1 MSEKTTKTAVKT
13 AQNKADKK
21 PATASKSSV
30 ASPKIAA
37 KKTASKTAA
46 TKKSAPKASKPAVKK
61 ESTKPTAAKTSTK
74 TAVSKST
81 KSAAKKPA
89 TKTEN
94 KTAVKKEENIKA
106 LTSTFGL
113 PTSVEKEGLK
123 KPKITPRQNPAKAKH
138 QSTAEKASPK
148 TKSAS
153 STVTFD
159 TIKKASK
166 QKGTEL
172 AKSSENS
179 TSKKLI
185 NSLKIIEN
193 ISHTLGISDRE
204 RITFDIEE
212 ISPNELRVRIV
223 NGTKNFKSPWFA
235 IKNEEPYIFMPAE
248 ILDMVFR
255 MLRTAQKESFEL
267 RLERSI
273 WQHMPIDFGDVWR
286 VAMDELARSN
296 FAKEP
301 DLEKLIAKIK
311 QEHPNLFVDMTSFI
325 AGE

>member
-1 MSEKTTKTAVKT
+1 MSEKTTKTAVK
-13 AQNKADKK
+13 
-21 PATASKSSV
+21 
-30 ASPKIAA
+30 
-37 KKTASKTAA
+37 KTAT
-46 TKKSAPKASKPAVKK
+46 KPAVKK
-61 ESTKPTAAKTSTK
+61 TATKTAAKTATKKPAAASKSSTASTK
-74 TAVSKST
+74 TAT
-81 KSAAKKPA
+81 KKPA
-89 TKTEN
+89 SKTES
-94 KTAVKKEENIKA
+94 KRATKKAENIGA

-113 PTSVEKEGLK
+113 PTSVENEELK
-123 KPKITPRQNPAKAKH
+123 KPKITPRQNPAKAKR
-138 QSTAEKASPK
+138 QSMTEKTSPK
-148 TKSAS
+148 SQKATQA
-153 STVTFD
+153 FD
-159 TIKKASK
+159 SIKKANK
-166 QKGTEL
+166 QKSTEL
-172 AKSSENS
+172 AKSNENS

-212 ISPNELRVRIV
+212 VSSNELRIRIV

-255 MLRTAQKESFEL
+255 MLRTAQKESFDL

-286 VAMDELARSN
+286 VAMDELARGN

>member
-1 MSEKTTKTAVKT
+1 MSEKTTKTTVK
-13 AQNKADKK
+13 
-21 PATASKSSV
+21 
-30 ASPKIAA
+30 
-37 KKTASKTAA
+37 
-46 TKKSAPKASKPAVKK
+46 
-61 ESTKPTAAKTSTK
+61 TAAKT
-74 TAVSKST
+74 
-81 KSAAKKPA
+81 A
-89 TKTEN
+89 T
-94 KTAVKKEENIKA
+94 KTAVKKPAAASKSSTASTKTATKKPASKTESKRAAKKAENIGA

-113 PTSVEKEGLK
+113 PTSVEKEELK
-123 KPKITPRQNPAKAKH
+123 KPKITPRQNPAKAKR
-138 QSTAEKASPK
+138 QSMTEKTSPK
-148 TKSAS
+148 IQKATQAFDSA
-153 STVTFD
+153 
-159 TIKKASK
+159 KKTNK
-166 QKGTEL
+166 QKSTEL
-172 AKSSENS
+172 AKSDS

-212 ISPNELRVRIV
+212 VNSNELRIRIV

-286 VAMDELARSN
+286 VAMDELARGN

>member
-1 MSEKTTKTAVKT
+1 MSEKTK
-13 AQNKADKK
+13 
-21 PATASKSSV
+21 
-30 ASPKIAA
+30 
-37 KKTASKTAA
+37 
-46 TKKSAPKASKPAVKK
+46 
-61 ESTKPTAAKTSTK
+61 
-74 TAVSKST
+74 
-81 KSAAKKPA
+81 
-89 TKTEN
+89 
-94 KTAVKKEENIKA
+94 KTAVKKTATKSAVKKPASKTESKRATKKAENIGA

-113 PTSVEKEGLK
+113 PTSVEKELK
-123 KPKITPRQNPAKAKH
+123 KPKITPRQNPAKAKR
-138 QSTAEKASPK
+138 QSAIEKSSPK
-148 TKSAS
+148 SQKATQA
-153 STVTFD
+153 FD
-159 TIKKASK
+159 SIKKAGK
-166 QKGTEL
+166 QKSTEL
-172 AKSSENS
+172 AKSNENS

-212 ISPNELRVRIV
+212 VSSNELRVRIV

-255 MLRTAQKESFEL
+255 MLRTAQKESFDL

-286 VAMDELARSN
+286 VAMDELARGN

>member
-1 MSEKTTKTAVKT
+1 MSEKTTKTAVKKT
-13 AQNKADKK
+13 ATKTAAKSSVKK
-21 PATASKSSV
+21 PAAASKSS
-30 ASPKIAA
+30 
-37 KKTASKTAA
+37 TA
-46 TKKSAPKASKPAVKK
+46 
-61 ESTKPTAAKTSTK
+61 STK
-74 TAVSKST
+74 TAVKKPASKTES
-81 KSAAKKPA
+81 KRAAKKA
-89 TKTEN
+89 
-94 KTAVKKEENIKA
+94 ENIGA
-106 LTSTFGL
+106 LTSAFGL
-113 PTSVEKEGLK
+113 PTSVENEELK

-138 QSTAEKASPK
+138 QSMTEKTSPK
-148 TKSAS
+148 SQKATQA
-153 STVTFD
+153 FD
-159 TIKKASK
+159 SIKKTNK
-166 QKGTEL
+166 QKSTEL
-172 AKSSENS
+172 AKSDS

-212 ISPNELRVRIV
+212 VSSNELRVRIV

-255 MLRTAQKESFEL
+255 MLRTAQKESFDL

-286 VAMDELARSN
+286 VAMDELARGN

>member
-1 MSEKTTKTAVKT
+1 MSEKTTKTAVK
-13 AQNKADKK
+13 K
-21 PATASKSSV
+21 PAA
-30 ASPKIAA
+30 
-37 KKTASKTAA
+37 
-46 TKKSAPKASKPAVKK
+46 KPAVKK
-61 ESTKPTAAKTSTK
+61 SAAASKSSTASTKIAT
-74 TAVSKST
+74 
-81 KSAAKKPA
+81 KKPA
-89 TKTEN
+89 SKTES
-94 KTAVKKEENIKA
+94 KRATKKAENIGA

-113 PTSVEKEGLK
+113 PTSVENEELK
-123 KPKITPRQNPAKAKH
+123 KPKITPRQNPAKAKR
-138 QSTAEKASPK
+138 QSVIEKNSPK
-148 TKSAS
+148 SQKATQA
-153 STVTFD
+153 FD
-159 TIKKASK
+159 SIKKANK
-166 QKGTEL
+166 QKSTEL
-172 AKSSENS
+172 AKSNENS

-212 ISPNELRVRIV
+212 VSSNELRVRIV

-286 VAMDELARSN
+286 VAMDELARGN

>member
-1 MSEKTTKTAVKT
+1 MSEKTTKT
-13 AQNKADKK
+13 
-21 PATASKSSV
+21 SV
-30 ASPKIAA
+30 
-37 KKTASKTAA
+37 KKTATKTAA
-46 TKKSAPKASKPAVKK
+46 
-61 ESTKPTAAKTSTK
+61 
-74 TAVSKST
+74 
-81 KSAAKKPA
+81 
-89 TKTEN
+89 
-94 KTAVKKEENIKA
+94 KTAVKKPASKTESKRATKKAENIGA

-113 PTSVEKEGLK
+113 PTSVENEELK
-123 KPKITPRQNPAKAKH
+123 KPKITPRQNPAKAKS
-138 QSTAEKASPK
+138 QSVREKSSPK
-148 TKSAS
+148 SQKATQA
-153 STVTFD
+153 FD
-159 TIKKASK
+159 SIKKANK
-166 QKGTEL
+166 QKSTEL
-172 AKSSENS
+172 AKSNENS

-212 ISPNELRVRIV
+212 VSSNELRIRIV

-255 MLRTAQKESFEL
+255 MLRTAQKESFDL

-286 VAMDELARSN
+286 VAMDELARGN

>member
-1 MSEKTTKTAVKT
+1 MSEKTTKTAVKKT
-13 AQNKADKK
+13 ATKTAAKSSVKK
-21 PATASKSSV
+21 PAAASKSS
-30 ASPKIAA
+30 
-37 KKTASKTAA
+37 TA
-46 TKKSAPKASKPAVKK
+46 
-61 ESTKPTAAKTSTK
+61 STK
-74 TAVSKST
+74 T
-81 KSAAKKPA
+81 AAKKPA
-89 TKTEN
+89 SKTES
-94 KTAVKKEENIKA
+94 KRAAKKAENIGA

-113 PTSVEKEGLK
+113 PTSVENEELK
-123 KPKITPRQNPAKAKH
+123 KPKITPRQNPAKAKR
-138 QSTAEKASPK
+138 QSMTEKTSPK
-148 TKSAS
+148 SQKATQA
-153 STVTFD
+153 FD
-159 TIKKASK
+159 SVKKTTK
-166 QKGTEL
+166 QKSTEL
-172 AKSSENS
+172 AKSDS

-212 ISPNELRVRIV
+212 VSSNELRVRIV

-286 VAMDELARSN
+286 VAMDELARGN

>member
-1 MSEKTTKTAVKT
+1 MSEKTTKTAVKKT
-13 AQNKADKK
+13 ATKTAAKSAVKK
-21 PATASKSSV
+21 PAAASKSS
-30 ASPKIAA
+30 
-37 KKTASKTAA
+37 TA
-46 TKKSAPKASKPAVKK
+46 
-61 ESTKPTAAKTSTK
+61 STK
-74 TAVSKST
+74 TAT
-81 KSAAKKPA
+81 KKPA
-89 TKTEN
+89 NKTES
-94 KTAVKKEENIKA
+94 KRATKKAENIGA

-113 PTSVEKEGLK
+113 PTSVENEELK
-123 KPKITPRQNPAKAKH
+123 KPKITPRQNPAKAKR
-138 QSTAEKASPK
+138 QSAIEKSSPK
-148 TKSAS
+148 SQKATQA
-153 STVTFD
+153 FD
-159 TIKKASK
+159 SVKKTSK
-166 QKGTEL
+166 QKSTEL
-172 AKSSENS
+172 AKSDS

-212 ISPNELRVRIV
+212 VSSNELRIRIV

-286 VAMDELARSN
+286 VAMDELARGN

>member
-1 MSEKTTKTAVKT
+1 MSEKTTKTTV
-13 AQNKADKK
+13 KK
-21 PATASKSSV
+21 PAA
-30 ASPKIAA
+30 
-37 KKTASKTAA
+37 
-46 TKKSAPKASKPAVKK
+46 KPAVKK
-61 ESTKPTAAKTSTK
+61 SAAASKSSTASTK
-74 TAVSKST
+74 TVV
-81 KSAAKKPA
+81 KKPTTKTA
-89 TKTEN
+89 TKTATKKPTS
-94 KTAVKKEENIKA
+94 KTESKRATKKAENIGA

-113 PTSVEKEGLK
+113 PTSVENEELK
-123 KPKITPRQNPAKAKH
+123 KPKITPRQNPAKAKR
-138 QSTAEKASPK
+138 QSAIEKNSPK
-148 TKSAS
+148 SQKATQA
-153 STVTFD
+153 FD
-159 TIKKASK
+159 TTKKANK
-166 QKGTEL
+166 QKSTEL
-172 AKSSENS
+172 AKSDS

-212 ISPNELRVRIV
+212 VSSNELRVRIV

-286 VAMDELARSN
+286 VAMDELARGN

>member
-1 MSEKTTKTAVKT
+1 MSEKTTKTAVK
-13 AQNKADKK
+13 K
-21 PATASKSSV
+21 PAA
-30 ASPKIAA
+30 
-37 KKTASKTAA
+37 KTAA
-46 TKKSAPKASKPAVKK
+46 KPAVKK
-61 ESTKPTAAKTSTK
+61 SAAASKSSTASTK
-74 TAVSKST
+74 TAT
-81 KSAAKKPA
+81 KKPA
-89 TKTEN
+89 SKTES
-94 KTAVKKEENIKA
+94 KRATKKAENIGA

-113 PTSVEKEGLK
+113 PTSVEKELK
-123 KPKITPRQNPAKAKH
+123 KPKITPRQNPAKAKR
-138 QSTAEKASPK
+138 QSMTEKTSPK
-148 TKSAS
+148 SQKATQA
-153 STVTFD
+153 FD
-159 TIKKASK
+159 SIKKANK
-166 QKGTEL
+166 QKSTEL
-172 AKSSENS
+172 AKSNENS

-212 ISPNELRVRIV
+212 VSSNELRIRIV

-286 VAMDELARSN
+286 VAMDELARGN

>member
-1 MSEKTTKTAVKT
+1 MSEKTK
-13 AQNKADKK
+13 
-21 PATASKSSV
+21 
-30 ASPKIAA
+30 
-37 KKTASKTAA
+37 
-46 TKKSAPKASKPAVKK
+46 
-61 ESTKPTAAKTSTK
+61 
-74 TAVSKST
+74 
-81 KSAAKKPA
+81 
-89 TKTEN
+89 
-94 KTAVKKEENIKA
+94 KTAVKKTATKSAVKKPASKTESKRATKKAENIGA

-113 PTSVEKEGLK
+113 PTSVENEELK
-123 KPKITPRQNPAKAKH
+123 KPKITPRQNPAKAKR
-138 QSTAEKASPK
+138 QSMTEKTSAKSQKASSAQAFDSVKK
-148 TKSAS
+148 T
-153 STVTFD
+153 
-159 TIKKASK
+159 SK
-166 QKGTEL
+166 QKSTEL
-172 AKSSENS
+172 AKSNENS

-212 ISPNELRVRIV
+212 VSSNELRVRIV

-255 MLRTAQKESFEL
+255 MLRTAQKESFDL

-286 VAMDELARSN
+286 VAMDELARGN

>member
-1 MSEKTTKTAVKT
+1 MSEKTTKTTVKT
-13 AQNKADKK
+13 AAKTATKTAVKK
-21 PATASKSSV
+21 PTATSKSST
-30 ASPKIAA
+30 ASTKTAA
-37 KKTASKTAA
+37 KKTATKKPTSKTE
-46 TKKSAPKASKPAVKK
+46 SKR
-61 ESTKPTAAKTSTK
+61 
-74 TAVSKST
+74 
-81 KSAAKKPA
+81 AAKKA
-89 TKTEN
+89 
-94 KTAVKKEENIKA
+94 ENIGA
-106 LTSTFGL
+106 LTSAFGL
-113 PTSVEKEGLK
+113 PTSVENEELK
-123 KPKITPRQNPAKAKH
+123 KPKITPRQNPAKAKR
-138 QSTAEKASPK
+138 QSMTEKTSPK
-148 TKSAS
+148 SQKAS
-153 STVTFD
+153 STQAFNSV
-159 TIKKASK
+159 KKTNK
-166 QKGTEL
+166 QKSTEL
-172 AKSSENS
+172 AKSDS

-212 ISPNELRVRIV
+212 VSSNELRVRIV

-286 VAMDELARSN
+286 VAMDELARGN

>member
-1 MSEKTTKTAVKT
+1 MSEKTTKTAVK
-13 AQNKADKK
+13 K
-21 PATASKSSV
+21 PAT
-30 ASPKIAA
+30 
-37 KKTASKTAA
+37 
-46 TKKSAPKASKPAVKK
+46 KPAVKK
-61 ESTKPTAAKTSTK
+61 SAAASKSSTASTK
-74 TAVSKST
+74 TAT
-81 KSAAKKPA
+81 KKPA
-89 TKTEN
+89 SKTES
-94 KTAVKKEENIKA
+94 KRAVKKAENIGA

-113 PTSVEKEGLK
+113 PTSVENEELK
-123 KPKITPRQNPAKAKH
+123 KPKITPRQNPAKAKR
-138 QSTAEKASPK
+138 QSMTEKTSPK
-148 TKSAS
+148 SQKAS
-153 STVTFD
+153 STQAFD
-159 TIKKASK
+159 SVKKTNK
-166 QKGTEL
+166 QKSTEL
-172 AKSSENS
+172 AKSDS

-204 RITFDIEE
+204 RITFDIKEV
-212 ISPNELRVRIV
+212 SSNELRVRIV

-286 VAMDELARSN
+286 VAMDELARGN

>member
-1 MSEKTTKTAVKT
+1 MSEKTTKTAVK
-13 AQNKADKK
+13 
-21 PATASKSSV
+21 
-30 ASPKIAA
+30 
-37 KKTASKTAA
+37 KTATKTAA
-46 TKKSAPKASKPAVKK
+46 KTATKPAVKK
-61 ESTKPTAAKTSTK
+61 PAAASKSSTASTKIAT
-74 TAVSKST
+74 
-81 KSAAKKPA
+81 KKPA
-89 TKTEN
+89 TKKPASKTES
-94 KTAVKKEENIKA
+94 KRATKKAENIGA

-113 PTSVEKEGLK
+113 PTSVENEELK
-123 KPKITPRQNPAKAKH
+123 KPKITPRQNPAKAKR
-138 QSTAEKASPK
+138 QSAIEKSSPK
-148 TKSAS
+148 SQKATQA
-153 STVTFD
+153 FD
-159 TIKKASK
+159 TTKKTSK
-166 QKGTEL
+166 QKSTEL
-172 AKSSENS
+172 AKSDS

-212 ISPNELRVRIV
+212 VSSNELRIRIV

-286 VAMDELARSN
+286 VAMDELARGN

>member
-1 MSEKTTKTAVKT
+1 MSEKTTKTAVK
-13 AQNKADKK
+13 
-21 PATASKSSV
+21 
-30 ASPKIAA
+30 
-37 KKTASKTAA
+37 KTAT
-46 TKKSAPKASKPAVKK
+46 KPAV
-61 ESTKPTAAKTSTK
+61 
-74 TAVSKST
+74 
-81 KSAAKKPA
+81 KKPA
-89 TKTEN
+89 TKTAA
-94 KTAVKKEENIKA
+94 KSAVKKPIAASKSSTASTKTATKKPASKTESKRAAKKAENIGA

-113 PTSVEKEGLK
+113 PTSVEKEELK
-123 KPKITPRQNPAKAKH
+123 KPKITPRQNPAKAKR
-138 QSTAEKASPK
+138 QSAIEKNSPK
-148 TKSAS
+148 SQKATQA
-153 STVTFD
+153 FD
-159 TIKKASK
+159 SVKKTNK
-166 QKGTEL
+166 QKSTEL
-172 AKSSENS
+172 AKSDS

-212 ISPNELRVRIV
+212 VSSNELRIRIV

-286 VAMDELARSN
+286 VAMDELARGN

>member
-1 MSEKTTKTAVKT
+1 MSEKTTKTAVK
-13 AQNKADKK
+13 
-21 PATASKSSV
+21 
-30 ASPKIAA
+30 
-37 KKTASKTAA
+37 KTATKTAA
-46 TKKSAPKASKPAVKK
+46 
-61 ESTKPTAAKTSTK
+61 
-74 TAVSKST
+74 
-81 KSAAKKPA
+81 
-89 TKTEN
+89 
-94 KTAVKKEENIKA
+94 KTAVKKPASKTESKRAAKKAENIGA

-113 PTSVEKEGLK
+113 PTSVEKELK
-123 KPKITPRQNPAKAKH
+123 KPKITPRQNPAKAKR
-138 QSTAEKASPK
+138 QSMTEKTSPKSQKASTQAFDSVKK
-148 TKSAS
+148 TN
-153 STVTFD
+153 
-159 TIKKASK
+159 K
-166 QKGTEL
+166 QKSTEL
-172 AKSSENS
+172 AKSDS

-212 ISPNELRVRIV
+212 VSSNELRVRIV

-286 VAMDELARSN
+286 VAMDELARGN

>member
-1 MSEKTTKTAVKT
+1 MSEKTTKTAVK
-13 AQNKADKK
+13 
-21 PATASKSSV
+21 
-30 ASPKIAA
+30 
-37 KKTASKTAA
+37 KTATKTAA
-46 TKKSAPKASKPAVKK
+46 KSATKPAVKK
-61 ESTKPTAAKTSTK
+61 PAAASKSSTASTK
-74 TAVSKST
+74 TAT
-81 KSAAKKPA
+81 KKPA
-89 TKTEN
+89 SKTES
-94 KTAVKKEENIKA
+94 KRATKKAENIGA

-113 PTSVEKEGLK
+113 PTSVEKELK
-123 KPKITPRQNPAKAKH
+123 KPKITPRQNPAKAKR
-138 QSTAEKASPK
+138 QSAIEKSSPK
-148 TKSAS
+148 SQKATQA
-153 STVTFD
+153 FD
-159 TIKKASK
+159 SIKKANK
-166 QKGTEL
+166 QKSTEL
-172 AKSSENS
+172 AKSNENS

-212 ISPNELRVRIV
+212 VSSNELRIRIV

-255 MLRTAQKESFEL
+255 MLRTAQKESFDL

-286 VAMDELARSN
+286 VAMDELARGN

>member
-1 MSEKTTKTAVKT
+1 MSEKTTKTAVKKT
-13 AQNKADKK
+13 ATKTAAKSAVKK
-21 PATASKSSV
+21 PA
-30 ASPKIAA
+30 
-37 KKTASKTAA
+37 SKTESKRA
-46 TKKSAPKASKPAVKK
+46 TKKA
-61 ESTKPTAAKTSTK
+61 
-74 TAVSKST
+74 
-81 KSAAKKPA
+81 
-89 TKTEN
+89 
-94 KTAVKKEENIKA
+94 ENIGA

-113 PTSVEKEGLK
+113 PTSAEKEELK
-123 KPKITPRQNPAKAKH
+123 KPKITPRQNPAKAKR
-138 QSTAEKASPK
+138 QSAIEKSSPK
-148 TKSAS
+148 SQKATQA
-153 STVTFD
+153 FD
-159 TIKKASK
+159 TTKKTNK
-166 QKGTEL
+166 QKSTEL
-172 AKSSENS
+172 AKSDS

-212 ISPNELRVRIV
+212 VSSNELRVRIV

-255 MLRTAQKESFEL
+255 MLRTAQKESFDL

-286 VAMDELARSN
+286 VAMDELARGN

>member
-1 MSEKTTKTAVKT
+1 MSEKTTKTAVK
-13 AQNKADKK
+13 
-21 PATASKSSV
+21 
-30 ASPKIAA
+30 
-37 KKTASKTAA
+37 KTATKTAA
-46 TKKSAPKASKPAVKK
+46 KSATKPAVKK
-61 ESTKPTAAKTSTK
+61 PAAASKSSTASTK
-74 TAVSKST
+74 TAT
-81 KSAAKKPA
+81 KKPA
-89 TKTEN
+89 NKTES
-94 KTAVKKEENIKA
+94 KIATKKAENIGA

-113 PTSVEKEGLK
+113 PTSVENEELK
-123 KPKITPRQNPAKAKH
+123 KPKITPRQNPAKAKS
-138 QSTAEKASPK
+138 QSMREKSSPK
-148 TKSAS
+148 SQKATQA
-153 STVTFD
+153 FD
-159 TIKKASK
+159 SIKKANK
-166 QKGTEL
+166 QKSTEL
-172 AKSSENS
+172 AKSNENS

-212 ISPNELRVRIV
+212 VSSNELRIRIV

-255 MLRTAQKESFEL
+255 MLRTAQKESFDL

-286 VAMDELARSN
+286 VAMDELARGN

>member
-1 MSEKTTKTAVKT
+1 MSEKTTKTAVK
-13 AQNKADKK
+13 K
-21 PATASKSSV
+21 
-30 ASPKIAA
+30 
-37 KKTASKTAA
+37 
-46 TKKSAPKASKPAVKK
+46 
-61 ESTKPTAAKTSTK
+61 TAAKT
-74 TAVSKST
+74 
-81 KSAAKKPA
+81 AA
-89 TKTEN
+89 
-94 KTAVKKEENIKA
+94 KTAVKKPAAASKSSTASTKTATKKPASKTESKRATKKAENIGA

-113 PTSVEKEGLK
+113 PTSVEKELK
-123 KPKITPRQNPAKAKH
+123 KPKITPRQNPAKAKR
-138 QSTAEKASPK
+138 QSAIEKTSPK
-148 TKSAS
+148 SQKAS
-153 STVTFD
+153 STQAFD
-159 TIKKASK
+159 SIKKTSK
-166 QKGTEL
+166 QKSTEL
-172 AKSSENS
+172 AKSNS

-212 ISPNELRVRIV
+212 VSSNELRVRIV

-286 VAMDELARSN
+286 VAMDELARGN

>member
-1 MSEKTTKTAVKT
+1 MSEKTTKTAVKKPAAKT
-13 AQNKADKK
+13 ATKPAAKK
-21 PATASKSSV
+21 PAAASKSS
-30 ASPKIAA
+30 
-37 KKTASKTAA
+37 TA
-46 TKKSAPKASKPAVKK
+46 
-61 ESTKPTAAKTSTK
+61 STK
-74 TAVSKST
+74 TAV
-81 KSAAKKPA
+81 KKPA
-89 TKTEN
+89 SKTES
-94 KTAVKKEENIKA
+94 KRTTKKAENIGA
-106 LTSTFGL
+106 LTSAFGL
-113 PTSVEKEGLK
+113 PTSVENEELK
-123 KPKITPRQNPAKAKH
+123 KPKITPRQNPAKAKR
-138 QSTAEKASPK
+138 QSAIEKNSLKSQKATQAFDSVKK
-148 TKSAS
+148 TN
-153 STVTFD
+153 
-159 TIKKASK
+159 K
-166 QKGTEL
+166 QKSTEL
-172 AKSSENS
+172 AKSDS

-212 ISPNELRVRIV
+212 VSSNELRVRIV

-286 VAMDELARSN
+286 VAMDELARGN

>member
-1 MSEKTTKTAVKT
+1 MSEKTTKTAVKKT
-13 AQNKADKK
+13 ATKTAAKTATKK
-21 PATASKSSV
+21 PDASKSS
-30 ASPKIAA
+30 
-37 KKTASKTAA
+37 TA
-46 TKKSAPKASKPAVKK
+46 
-61 ESTKPTAAKTSTK
+61 STK
-74 TAVSKST
+74 TATKKPASKTES
-81 KSAAKKPA
+81 KRAAKKA
-89 TKTEN
+89 
-94 KTAVKKEENIKA
+94 ENIGA

-113 PTSVEKEGLK
+113 PTSVEKELK
-123 KPKITPRQNPAKAKH
+123 KPKITPRQNPAKAKR
-138 QSTAEKASPK
+138 QSMTEKTSPK
-148 TKSAS
+148 SQKATQA
-153 STVTFD
+153 FD
-159 TIKKASK
+159 SVKKANK
-166 QKGTEL
+166 QKSTEL
-172 AKSSENS
+172 AKSNENS

-212 ISPNELRVRIV
+212 VSSNELRIRIV

-286 VAMDELARSN
+286 VAMDELARGN

>member
-1 MSEKTTKTAVKT
+1 MSEKTTKTA
-13 AQNKADKK
+13 
-21 PATASKSSV
+21 
-30 ASPKIAA
+30 I
-37 KKTASKTAA
+37 KKTATKTAA
-46 TKKSAPKASKPAVKK
+46 KTATKPAVKK
-61 ESTKPTAAKTSTK
+61 PAT
-74 TAVSKST
+74 
-81 KSAAKKPA
+81 KKPA
-89 TKTEN
+89 AASKSSTASTKIATKKPASKTES
-94 KTAVKKEENIKA
+94 KRTTKKAENIGA

-113 PTSVEKEGLK
+113 PTSVENEELK
-123 KPKITPRQNPAKAKH
+123 KPKITPRQNPAKAKR
-138 QSTAEKASPK
+138 QSMTEKSSPK
-148 TKSAS
+148 SQKATQA
-153 STVTFD
+153 FD
-159 TIKKASK
+159 SIKKAGK
-166 QKGTEL
+166 QKSTEL
-172 AKSSENS
+172 AKSNENS

-212 ISPNELRVRIV
+212 VSSNELRIRIV

-255 MLRTAQKESFEL
+255 MLRTAQKESFDL

-286 VAMDELARSN
+286 VAMDELARGN

>member
-1 MSEKTTKTAVKT
+1 MSEKTTKTAVK
-13 AQNKADKK
+13 K
-21 PATASKSSV
+21 PAT
-30 ASPKIAA
+30 
-37 KKTASKTAA
+37 
-46 TKKSAPKASKPAVKK
+46 KPAVKK
-61 ESTKPTAAKTSTK
+61 SAAASKSSTASTK
-74 TAVSKST
+74 TAT
-81 KSAAKKPA
+81 KKPA
-89 TKTEN
+89 SKTES
-94 KTAVKKEENIKA
+94 KRAVKKAENIGA

-113 PTSVEKEGLK
+113 PTSVENEELK
-123 KPKITPRQNPAKAKH
+123 KPKITPRQNPAKAKR
-138 QSTAEKASPK
+138 QSMTEKTSPK
-148 TKSAS
+148 SQKATQA
-153 STVTFD
+153 FD
-159 TIKKASK
+159 SIKKTNK
-166 QKGTEL
+166 QKSTEL
-172 AKSSENS
+172 AKSDS

-212 ISPNELRVRIV
+212 VSSNELRVRIV

-286 VAMDELARSN
+286 VAMDELARGN

>member
-1 MSEKTTKTAVKT
+1 MSEKTTKTAVKKT
-13 AQNKADKK
+13 ATKTAAKTATKK
-21 PATASKSSV
+21 PDASKSS
-30 ASPKIAA
+30 
-37 KKTASKTAA
+37 TA
-46 TKKSAPKASKPAVKK
+46 
-61 ESTKPTAAKTSTK
+61 STK
-74 TAVSKST
+74 T
-81 KSAAKKPA
+81 AAKKPA
-89 TKTEN
+89 SKTES
-94 KTAVKKEENIKA
+94 KRAAKKAENIGA

-113 PTSVEKEGLK
+113 PTSMENEELK
-123 KPKITPRQNPAKAKH
+123 KPKITPRQNPAKAKR
-138 QSTAEKASPK
+138 QSAIEKSSPK
-148 TKSAS
+148 SQKATQA
-153 STVTFD
+153 FD
-159 TIKKASK
+159 SIKKTNK
-166 QKGTEL
+166 QKSTEL
-172 AKSSENS
+172 AKSDS

-212 ISPNELRVRIV
+212 VSSNELRVRIV

-286 VAMDELARSN
+286 VAMDELARGN

>member
-1 MSEKTTKTAVKT
+1 MSEKTTKTAVK
-13 AQNKADKK
+13 
-21 PATASKSSV
+21 
-30 ASPKIAA
+30 
-37 KKTASKTAA
+37 KTAT
-46 TKKSAPKASKPAVKK
+46 KPAV
-61 ESTKPTAAKTSTK
+61 
-74 TAVSKST
+74 
-81 KSAAKKPA
+81 KKPA
-89 TKTEN
+89 TKTAA
-94 KTAVKKEENIKA
+94 KSAVKKPAAASKSSTASTKTATKKPASKTESKRAAKKAENIGA
-106 LTSTFGL
+106 LTSAFGL
-113 PTSVEKEGLK
+113 PTSVENEELK
-123 KPKITPRQNPAKAKH
+123 KPKITPRQNPAKAKR
-138 QSTAEKASPK
+138 QSAIEKTSPK
-148 TKSAS
+148 SQKATQA
-153 STVTFD
+153 FD
-159 TIKKASK
+159 SVKKTSK
-166 QKGTEL
+166 QKSTEL
-172 AKSSENS
+172 AKSDS

-212 ISPNELRVRIV
+212 VSSNELRVRIV

-286 VAMDELARSN
+286 VAMDELARGN

>member
-13 AQNKADKK
+13 ATKTAAKTAVKKTAAKTAAKPAAKK
-21 PATASKSSV
+21 PAAASKSS
-30 ASPKIAA
+30 
-37 KKTASKTAA
+37 T
-46 TKKSAPKASKPAVKK
+46 
-61 ESTKPTAAKTSTK
+61 TSTK
-74 TAVSKST
+74 TAV
-81 KSAAKKPA
+81 KKPA
-89 TKTEN
+89 SKTES
-94 KTAVKKEENIKA
+94 KRATKKAENIGA

-113 PTSVEKEGLK
+113 PTSVENEELK
-123 KPKITPRQNPAKAKH
+123 KPKITPRQNPAKAKR
-138 QSTAEKASPK
+138 QSAIEKTSPK
-148 TKSAS
+148 SQKATQA
-153 STVTFD
+153 FD
-159 TIKKASK
+159 SVKKTNK
-166 QKGTEL
+166 QKSTEL
-172 AKSSENS
+172 AKSDS

-212 ISPNELRVRIV
+212 VSSNELRIRIV

-286 VAMDELARSN
+286 VAMDELARGN

>member
-1 MSEKTTKTAVKT
+1 MREKTTKTVVKKTATKTAAKSAVKKS
-13 AQNKADKK
+13 AA
-21 PATASKSSV
+21 ASKSS
-30 ASPKIAA
+30 
-37 KKTASKTAA
+37 TA
-46 TKKSAPKASKPAVKK
+46 
-61 ESTKPTAAKTSTK
+61 STK
-74 TAVSKST
+74 TATKKPASKTES
-81 KSAAKKPA
+81 KRAAKKA
-89 TKTEN
+89 
-94 KTAVKKEENIKA
+94 ENIGA

-113 PTSVEKEGLK
+113 PTSVENEELK
-123 KPKITPRQNPAKAKH
+123 KPKITPRQNPAKAKR
-138 QSTAEKASPK
+138 QSMTEKTSPK
-148 TKSAS
+148 SQKATQA
-153 STVTFD
+153 FD
-159 TIKKASK
+159 SVKKTSK
-166 QKGTEL
+166 QKSTEL
-172 AKSSENS
+172 AKSDS

-212 ISPNELRVRIV
+212 VSSNELRVRIV

-286 VAMDELARSN
+286 VAMDELARGN

>member
-1 MSEKTTKTAVKT
+1 MSEKTTKTAVKET
-13 AQNKADKK
+13 ATKPAIKK
-21 PATASKSSV
+21 PAAKTAAKSAVKKPAAASKSS
-30 ASPKIAA
+30 
-37 KKTASKTAA
+37 TA
-46 TKKSAPKASKPAVKK
+46 
-61 ESTKPTAAKTSTK
+61 STK
-74 TAVSKST
+74 TAV
-81 KSAAKKPA
+81 KKPA
-89 TKTEN
+89 SKTES
-94 KTAVKKEENIKA
+94 KRAVKKAENIGA

-113 PTSVEKEGLK
+113 PTSVENEELK
-123 KPKITPRQNPAKAKH
+123 KPKITPRQNPAKAKG
-138 QSTAEKASPK
+138 QSETEKTSPK
-148 TKSAS
+148 SQKATQA
-153 STVTFD
+153 FD
-159 TIKKASK
+159 SVKKTNK
-166 QKGTEL
+166 QKSTEL
-172 AKSSENS
+172 AKSDS

-212 ISPNELRVRIV
+212 VSSNELRVRIV

-286 VAMDELARSN
+286 VAMDELARGN

>member
-1 MSEKTTKTAVKT
+1 MSEKTTKTAVKKT
-13 AQNKADKK
+13 ATKTAAKSAVKK
-21 PATASKSSV
+21 PAAASKSS
-30 ASPKIAA
+30 
-37 KKTASKTAA
+37 TA
-46 TKKSAPKASKPAVKK
+46 
-61 ESTKPTAAKTSTK
+61 STK
-74 TAVSKST
+74 T
-81 KSAAKKPA
+81 AAKKPA
-89 TKTEN
+89 SKTES
-94 KTAVKKEENIKA
+94 KRATKKAENIGA

-113 PTSVEKEGLK
+113 PTSVEKELK
-123 KPKITPRQNPAKAKH
+123 KPKITPRQNPAKAKR
-138 QSTAEKASPK
+138 QSETEKSSPK
-148 TKSAS
+148 SQKAS
-153 STVTFD
+153 STQAFD
-159 TIKKASK
+159 SIKKANK
-166 QKGTEL
+166 QKSTEL
-172 AKSSENS
+172 AKSNENS

-212 ISPNELRVRIV
+212 VSSNELRIRIV

-286 VAMDELARSN
+286 VAMDELARGN

>member
-1 MSEKTTKTAVKT
+1 MSEKTTRTAV
-13 AQNKADKK
+13 KK
-21 PATASKSSV
+21 PATKPAIKKTVTKTAAKPAVKKSAAASKSS
-30 ASPKIAA
+30 
-37 KKTASKTAA
+37 TASTKTA
-46 TKKSAPKASKPAVKK
+46 TKKSASKTESKRAVKK
-61 ESTKPTAAKTSTK
+61 A
-74 TAVSKST
+74 
-81 KSAAKKPA
+81 
-89 TKTEN
+89 
-94 KTAVKKEENIKA
+94 ENIGA

-113 PTSVEKEGLK
+113 PTSVENEELK
-123 KPKITPRQNPAKAKH
+123 KPKITPRQNPAKAKR
-138 QSTAEKASPK
+138 QSMTEKTSPK
-148 TKSAS
+148 SQKATQA
-153 STVTFD
+153 FD
-159 TIKKASK
+159 SVKKTSK
-166 QKGTEL
+166 QKSTEL
-172 AKSSENS
+172 AKSDS

-212 ISPNELRVRIV
+212 VSSNELRVRIV

-286 VAMDELARSN
+286 VAMDELARGN

>member
-1 MSEKTTKTAVKT
+1 MSEKTTKTAVKKSAAKT
-13 AQNKADKK
+13 AAKTAVKK
-21 PATASKSSV
+21 SAAASKSS
-30 ASPKIAA
+30 
-37 KKTASKTAA
+37 TA
-46 TKKSAPKASKPAVKK
+46 
-61 ESTKPTAAKTSTK
+61 STK
-74 TAVSKST
+74 T
-81 KSAAKKPA
+81 AAKKPA
-89 TKTEN
+89 SKTEG
-94 KTAVKKEENIKA
+94 KRAAKKAENIGA

-113 PTSVEKEGLK
+113 PTSVENEELK
-123 KPKITPRQNPAKAKH
+123 KPKITPRQNPAKAKR
-138 QSTAEKASPK
+138 QSMTEKSSPK
-148 TKSAS
+148 SQKATQA
-153 STVTFD
+153 FD
-159 TIKKASK
+159 SIKKANN
-166 QKGTEL
+166 QKSTEL
-172 AKSSENS
+172 AKSNENS

-212 ISPNELRVRIV
+212 VSSNELRVRIV

-286 VAMDELARSN
+286 VAMDELARGN

>member
-1 MSEKTTKTAVKT
+1 MSEKTTKTAVKKT
-13 AQNKADKK
+13 ATKPAIKKTATKTAAKSAVKK
-21 PATASKSSV
+21 PAAASKSS
-30 ASPKIAA
+30 
-37 KKTASKTAA
+37 TA
-46 TKKSAPKASKPAVKK
+46 
-61 ESTKPTAAKTSTK
+61 STK
-74 TAVSKST
+74 TAT
-81 KSAAKKPA
+81 KKPA
-89 TKTEN
+89 NKTES
-94 KTAVKKEENIKA
+94 KRATKKAENIGA

-113 PTSVEKEGLK
+113 PTSVENEELK
-123 KPKITPRQNPAKAKH
+123 KPKITPRQNPAKAKG
-138 QSTAEKASPK
+138 QSETEKSSPK
-148 TKSAS
+148 SQKATQA
-153 STVTFD
+153 FD
-159 TIKKASK
+159 SIKKANK
-166 QKGTEL
+166 QKSTEL
-172 AKSSENS
+172 AKSNENS

-212 ISPNELRVRIV
+212 VSSNELRVRIV

-255 MLRTAQKESFEL
+255 MLRTAQKESFDL

-286 VAMDELARSN
+286 VAMDELARGN

>member
-13 AQNKADKK
+13 ATKTAAKSAVKK
-21 PATASKSSV
+21 SAAASKSS
-30 ASPKIAA
+30 
-37 KKTASKTAA
+37 TA
-46 TKKSAPKASKPAVKK
+46 
-61 ESTKPTAAKTSTK
+61 STK
-74 TAVSKST
+74 TAT
-81 KSAAKKPA
+81 KKPA
-89 TKTEN
+89 SKTES
-94 KTAVKKEENIKA
+94 KIATKKAENIGT

-113 PTSVEKEGLK
+113 PTSVENEELK
-123 KPKITPRQNPAKAKH
+123 KPKITPRQNPAKAKR
-138 QSTAEKASPK
+138 QSMTEKTSPK
-148 TKSAS
+148 SQKATQA
-153 STVTFD
+153 FD
-159 TIKKASK
+159 TTKKTNK
-166 QKGTEL
+166 QKSTEL
-172 AKSSENS
+172 AKSNENS

-212 ISPNELRVRIV
+212 VSSNELRVRIV

-286 VAMDELARSN
+286 VAMDELARGN

>member
-1 MSEKTTKTAVKT
+1 MSEKTTKTAVK
-13 AQNKADKK
+13 
-21 PATASKSSV
+21 
-30 ASPKIAA
+30 
-37 KKTASKTAA
+37 
-46 TKKSAPKASKPAVKK
+46 
-61 ESTKPTAAKTSTK
+61 
-74 TAVSKST
+74 
-81 KSAAKKPA
+81 KPA
-89 TKTEN
+89 TKTAA
-94 KTAVKKEENIKA
+94 KSAVKKSAAASKSSTASTKTATKKPANKTESKRATKKAENIGA

-113 PTSVEKEGLK
+113 PTSVEKELK
-123 KPKITPRQNPAKAKH
+123 KPKITPRQNPAKAKR
-138 QSTAEKASPK
+138 QSAIEKSSPK
-148 TKSAS
+148 SQKATQA
-153 STVTFD
+153 FD
-159 TIKKASK
+159 SIKKANK
-166 QKGTEL
+166 QKSTEL
-172 AKSSENS
+172 AKSNENS

-212 ISPNELRVRIV
+212 VSSNELRVRIV

-286 VAMDELARSN
+286 VAMDELARGN

>member
-1 MSEKTTKTAVKT
+1 MSEKTTKTAVKKT
-13 AQNKADKK
+13 ATK
-21 PATASKSSV
+21 T
-30 ASPKIAA
+30 AA
-37 KKTASKTAA
+37 KTA
-46 TKKSAPKASKPAVKK
+46 TKKSAAASKS
-61 ESTKPTAAKTSTK
+61 STASTK
-74 TAVSKST
+74 TAT
-81 KSAAKKPA
+81 KKPA
-89 TKTEN
+89 NKTES
-94 KTAVKKEENIKA
+94 KRATKKAENIGA

-113 PTSVEKEGLK
+113 PTSVENEELK
-123 KPKITPRQNPAKAKH
+123 KPKITPRQNPAKAKR
-138 QSTAEKASPK
+138 QSVREKSSPK
-148 TKSAS
+148 SQKATQA
-153 STVTFD
+153 FD
-159 TIKKASK
+159 SIKKANK
-166 QKGTEL
+166 QKSTEL
-172 AKSSENS
+172 AKSDS

-212 ISPNELRVRIV
+212 VSSNELRIRIV

-286 VAMDELARSN
+286 VAMDELARGN

>member
-1 MSEKTTKTAVKT
+1 MSEKTTKTA
-13 AQNKADKK
+13 DKK
-21 PATASKSSV
+21 
-30 ASPKIAA
+30 
-37 KKTASKTAA
+37 
-46 TKKSAPKASKPAVKK
+46 
-61 ESTKPTAAKTSTK
+61 TAAKTATK
-74 TAVSKST
+74 P
-81 KSAAKKPA
+81 AAKKPA
-89 TKTEN
+89 AASKSSTASTKTATKKPAS
-94 KTAVKKEENIKA
+94 KTESKRATKKAENIGA

-113 PTSVEKEGLK
+113 PTSVENEELK
-123 KPKITPRQNPAKAKH
+123 KPKITPRQNPAKAKR
-138 QSTAEKASPK
+138 QSMTEKTSAKSQKASSAQAFDSVKK
-148 TKSAS
+148 T
-153 STVTFD
+153 
-159 TIKKASK
+159 SK
-166 QKGTEL
+166 QKSTEL
-172 AKSSENS
+172 AKSNENS

-212 ISPNELRVRIV
+212 VSSNELRVRIV

-286 VAMDELARSN
+286 VAMDELARGN

>member
-1 MSEKTTKTAVKT
+1 MSEKTTKTAVK
-13 AQNKADKK
+13 
-21 PATASKSSV
+21 
-30 ASPKIAA
+30 
-37 KKTASKTAA
+37 KTATKTAA
-46 TKKSAPKASKPAVKK
+46 KSATKPAVKK
-61 ESTKPTAAKTSTK
+61 PAAASKSSTASTK
-74 TAVSKST
+74 TATKKPASKTES
-81 KSAAKKPA
+81 KRAAKKA
-89 TKTEN
+89 
-94 KTAVKKEENIKA
+94 ENIGA

-113 PTSVEKEGLK
+113 PTSVENEELK
-123 KPKITPRQNPAKAKH
+123 KPKITPRQNPAKAKR
-138 QSTAEKASPK
+138 QSAIEKSSPK
-148 TKSAS
+148 SQKATQA
-153 STVTFD
+153 FD
-159 TIKKASK
+159 SIKKANK
-166 QKGTEL
+166 QKSTEL
-172 AKSSENS
+172 AKSNENS

-212 ISPNELRVRIV
+212 VSSNELRIRIV

-255 MLRTAQKESFEL
+255 MLRTAQKESFDL

-286 VAMDELARSN
+286 VAMDELARGN